1 MKQQSK
7 RMLLFIVG
15 IFFIVIWIVRF
26 SYLNIAWPNPTVY
39 AVPMKESVEVNG
51 IEYRI
56 LEAKIGTVENSL
68 KFYNPM
74 LEANEVEEIKESL
87 KPLPE
92 DRQGHYLMGI
102 KVEITNHTSQELSIG
117 DCIFLP
123 IYQSSWNN
131 GPSAYIFPYINVE
144 YQKTIKPED
153 TQSYIVPYNLYEEMF
168 SAKRWKIVGD
178 STFKLILQYYP
189 QKIEL
194 DCTVENINTQ
204 AV

>member
-1 MKQQSK
+1 MKQQNK
-7 RMLLFIVG
+7 RTLLLIVG
-15 IFFIVIWIVRF
+15 IFFIVVGVMRF
-26 SYLNIAWPNPTVY
+26 CYLNIAWPNPTVY

-56 LEAKIGTVENSL
+56 LEAKIGTVENIL
-68 KFYNPM
+68 KLYNPM
-74 LEANEVEEIKESL
+74 LNENEVQEIEESL

-102 KVEITNHTSQELSIG
+102 KLEITNHTSQELSIG
-117 DCIFLP
+117 NCIFLP

-131 GPSAYIFPYINVE
+131 GPSAYIFPYINAT
-144 YQKTIKPED
+144 YQKTIEPGD

-168 SAKRWKIVGD
+168 RANMWKVVSE

-194 DCTVENINTQ
+194 DCVAES
-204 AV
+204 